1 MITGLGEK
9 LHGYEEMGD
18 FVQSLEKPRCAAAPQ
33 RISAHLLPA
42 HGSGLHS
49 RLSAFDQRS
58 RIEECK
64 HSCLTARRVI
74 MLVMA
79 GKPVDATIDLLM
91 EHLEAGDCIIDGGN
105 EW

>member
-18 FVQSLEKPRCAAAPQ
+18 FVQSLEKPRCAAVPQ
-33 RISAHLLPA
+33 RNGALLLPA
-42 HGSGLHS
+42 YGSNLDCGLS
-49 RLSAFDQRS
+49 PFNQRS
-58 RIEECK
+58 RVEECK
-64 HSCLTARRVI
+64 RSCLTSRRVI